1 MQVEWIEAA
10 MIATTSVG
18 SAVLALMVHARMT
31 RRPAGASARSAVPAP
46 EPAVFLFEN
55 RELVDATEP
64 ARTLLDSAP
73 AAGSDWAR
81 LLAFVTPRFGDLE
94 GAMGQLAQK
103 GRVELSGAGDTRKTM
118 RLQAEDVNG
127 LTRITLIDA
136 EAEGRG
142 LMVDALS
149 HRAFEDELEVMRKT
163 LDRLPAL
170 AWRESQ
176 HGAIAWANRAYV
188 LQAQAFTQEDE
199 GLVWPLPRLFS
210 PVEAAPGDGPR
221 RAKLDLG
228 DDKALWFDRFSF
240 PLEGG
245 SLHFAL
251 PADAAV
257 RAERSLRSFV
267 QTLTKTFADLPI
279 GLAVFDRQ
287 RKLQLFN
294 PALIELTQLATE
306 FLSARPSLYA
316 FLDRLREARMMP
328 EPKDYRSWRLQMTEL
343 EQAAAAG
350 FHSETWTLPRGQ
362 TYRVTGRPHPD
373 GAVAFLF
380 EDITSE
386 VSLTR
391 RFRAELELG
400 QEVLDQMQEAVAV
413 FRPSGELAM
422 SNGAYDRL
430 WGVEPSTSLARVT
443 ILDSVRIWQHDCASS
458 PLWAEARGFCFKPG
472 EKAPL
477 TGEVSRNDGTRL
489 SCHFT
494 AISGGA
500 MLVRFLPVPALAPAN
515 TDFPDREPRLTAN

>member
-31 RRPAGASARSAVPAP
+31 RRPAGASARSALPAP

-81 LLAFVTPRFGDLE
+81 LLAFVAPRFGDLE

-210 PVEAAPGDGPR
+210 PVEAAQGDGPR

-245 SLHFAL
+245 QPAFRPARRCRRTRRAL
-251 PADAAV
+251 AAQLRANPDQDFRRPAD
-257 RAERSLRSFV
+257 
-267 QTLTKTFADLPI
+267 
-279 GLAVFDRQ
+279 
-287 RKLQLFN
+287 
-294 PALIELTQLATE
+294 
-306 FLSARPSLYA
+306 RPR
-316 FLDRLREARMMP
+316 RL
-328 EPKDYRSWRLQMTEL
+328 
-343 EQAAAAG
+343 
-350 FHSETWTLPRGQ
+350 
-362 TYRVTGRPHPD
+362 
-373 GAVAFLF
+373 
-380 EDITSE
+380 
-386 VSLTR
+386 
-391 RFRAELELG
+391 
-400 QEVLDQMQEAVAV
+400 
-413 FRPSGELAM
+413 
-422 SNGAYDRL
+422 
-430 WGVEPSTSLARVT
+430 
-443 ILDSVRIWQHDCASS
+443 
-458 PLWAEARGFCFKPG
+458 
-472 EKAPL
+472 
-477 TGEVSRNDGTRL
+477 
-489 SCHFT
+489 
-494 AISGGA
+494 
-500 MLVRFLPVPALAPAN
+500 
-515 TDFPDREPRLTAN
+515 